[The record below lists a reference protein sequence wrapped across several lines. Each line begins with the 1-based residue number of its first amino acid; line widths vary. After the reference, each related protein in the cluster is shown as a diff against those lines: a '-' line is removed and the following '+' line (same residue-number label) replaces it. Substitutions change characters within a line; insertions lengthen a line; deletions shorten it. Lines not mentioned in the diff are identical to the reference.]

1 MDYDKDHA
9 SEGRV
14 DKGGKYGDWHGL
26 PVPFVVVAELRRR
39 PKLSPHI
46 IVFANE
52 KGGVGKSTLAFH
64 SCAALCHSGARVL
77 VVDLDNRQRSL
88 AVSFEMREATART
101 LNASLPS
108 PKCLALEK
116 QSGAALDQEIRRA
129 GVNVDFVIIDL
140 PGADTATA
148 RYAIALADTIVTPIG
163 SSAYDVNGLARL
175 NSVTR
180 KLAGRGH
187 FADLVDQIRSE
198 KAKVGLPIPD
208 WIVIKNRL
216 RAGERRLEQ
225 MLDAALDEIAAN
237 VGFRIGNG
245 LPESLSFRDLNG
257 YGLTYLDIGLIPG
270 LGKRNH
276 RVEKVIGNLLQQY
289 DLPTERLQNAH
300 AIRVDDRTKRERGK
314 AKVSEATSRSYWN
327 SLVSHRLP
335 RDS

>member
-1 MDYDKDHA
+1 MDYDINHG

-14 DKGGKYGDWHGL
+14 DNGGASGDRYGL
-26 PVPFVVVAELRRR
+26 PVPFVVVSELRRR
-39 PKLSPHI
+39 TKLSPHI

-88 AVSFEMREATART
+88 AMSFEMREATART
-101 LNASLPS
+101 LNANLPS
-108 PKCLALEK
+108 PNCLVLEK

-163 SSAYDVNGLARL
+163 SSSYDLSGLARL

-180 KLAGRGH
+180 KLASRGH
-187 FADLVDQIRSE
+187 FADLVDQIRRE
-198 KAKVGLPIPD
+198 KVKAGLPTPD

-225 MLDAALDEIAAN
+225 ILDAALEEVAPSA
-237 VGFRIGNG
+237 GFRIGNG
-245 LPESLSFRDLNG
+245 LPESLGFRDLNG

-270 LGKRNH
+270 LGKRNY
-276 RVEKVIGNLLQQY
+276 RVERVIENLLPQY
-289 DLPTERLQNAH
+289 GLPSEKLQNAH
-300 AIRVDDRTKRERGK
+300 VVQSDARLKKERSA

-335 RDS
+335 KDP